1 MLVAVVV
8 LFVICWGPILV
19 DNMLTSYGYLPR
31 IKVGTYKHLNTAFQ
45 LMAYFNRYV
54 DKTIHFTTHRYVAR
68 LHSLN

>member
-19 DNMLTSYGYLPR
+19 DNMLTSYGYIPR

-54 DKTIHFTTHRYVAR
+54 DRLSTLSDAGASL
-68 LHSLN
+68 LHSLNS